1 MLLEK
6 AAAKLYG
13 GYEAL
18 RSGLVVESLT
28 MLTGEPCEHID
39 LKGKSTA
46 ALPVNQ
52 IPTEFKV
59 IRLKLSILSDNV

>member
-1 MLLEK
+1 MFEFQPQNKQLWVMLLEK

-18 RSGLVVESLT
+18 QSGLVVESLT

-46 ALPVNQ
+46 LC
-52 IPTEFKV
+52 ESKY
-59 IRLKLSILSDNV
+59 

>member
-18 RSGLVVESLT
+18 YSGLVVESLT

-46 ALPVNQ
+46 
-52 IPTEFKV
+52 
-59 IRLKLSILSDNV
+59 LSESKY

>member
-18 RSGLVVESLT
+18 YSGLVVESLT

-52 IPTEFKV
+52 ILTEIKV
-59 IRLKLSILSDNV
+59 IRLKLSILSHNV